1 MQVGIYLQP
10 SKRAK
15 NANTMK
21 GADLPTNW
29 YINPPNGG
37 PIKTPNARPPRAI
50 PMAFPRSLSSG
61 NRSASIPIPERNFV
75 KIKVFF
81 RFGIYVWV
89 LHYLSILQLHYY
101 LHTLQKK
108 KAFGQLNP
116 LAKCFKIRYV
126 YGKRKPMW
134 FFSFFI

>member
-37 PIKTPNARPPRAI
+37 PIKTPKARPPRAI
-50 PMAFPRSLSSG
+50 PIAFPRSLSSG

-75 KIKVFF
+75 KIGTKVEAMCSVPNLVAKAVILVAITYRTRQALSSGTAFMN
-81 RFGIYVWV
+81 GI
-89 LHYLSILQLHYY
+89 
-101 LHTLQKK
+101 T
-108 KAFGQLNP
+108 
-116 LAKCFKIRYV
+116 
-126 YGKRKPMW
+126 
-134 FFSFFI
+134 